1 MFAGVMETM
10 DTRFSSHFFSE
21 CAVGAVDAYLWQGVS
36 RSAMYARV
44 MEMMETAPPKAQA
57 G

>member
-1 MFAGVMETM
+1 MYARVMEMM
-10 DTRFSSHFFSE
+10 DTRFSSHFSSE